1 MKTLINKS
9 FFIFC
14 SVFLLISTFSIGQNR
29 YSTVQE
35 GYHYQPVNT
44 DLLLQIGQIKDQQ
57 IQAEIDAQHQ
67 QVMNQIQGLKNWYYS
82 QTTHAT
88 PIDNSWNTVNATD
101 NYEFCGI
108 RKVFVSN
115 GVVTKYIGRDGYS
128 ELPILKTG
136 TVSLGKA
143 VIQLFDSGDFIEIYF

>member
-1 MKTLINKS
+1 MKTKL
-9 FFIFC
+9 
-14 SVFLLISTFSIGQNR
+14 T
-29 YSTVQE
+29 
-35 GYHYQPVNT
+35 
-44 DLLLQIGQIKDQQ
+44 LLLLLVTVIVQGQTYTPAGNTLQQYVPLPYNDMLNGAQIIQQKHDQ
-57 IQAEIDAQHQ
+57 E
-67 QVMNQIQGLKNWYYS
+67 VMNQIQGLKNWYYS

-101 NYEFCGI
+101 NYSMCGI
-108 RKVFVSN
+108 RKVYVSN